1 MNKVYCITDLHGNY
15 KLWEIV
21 KNILD
26 DTDILY
32 CLGDNTDRGKDG
44 VKITLEMLDDD
55 RVILLKGNHE
65 LYLETFLEDLLLPQE
80 KKEWELD
87 ESIWRYNGGQTTK
100 KEIDDILGA
109 EDGEEIIKKLYSSI
123 KKLPYVE
130 LYTNKKD
137 KDIFLNHSGFSS
149 YQFLEGRCGTAFK
162 AMINYKDKDL
172 KLNLED
178 RDSVFENKW
187 YGGDNEYIVFGH
199 TPAQLIGADLG
210 RPYYICEDHKIGLD
224 MGTPASNMI
233 ILFDLDHI
241 EKDYPHMIIKE

>member
-15 KLWEIV
+15 KLWETV

-32 CLGDNTDRGKDG
+32 CLGDNTDRGKNG
-44 VKITLEMLDDD
+44 VKITLEMLEDD

-65 LYLETFLEDLLLPQE
+65 LYLETFLEDLLLPKEFQ
-80 KKEWELD
+80 EWELD
-87 ESIWRYNGGQTTK
+87 KYVWAYNGGQTTK

-123 KKLPYVE
+123 KQLPHIK
-130 LYTNKKD
+130 LYTNKEGKF
-137 KDIFLNHSGFSS
+137 IYLNHPGFSS
-149 YQFLEGRCGTAFK
+149 YQFLNKYSRELLKKELCE
-162 AMINYKDKDL
+162 NKDVKI
-172 KLNLED
+172 NLED
-178 RDSVFENKW
+178 RESVFENKW